1 MIHVVVILYLLRWG
15 KEQHPARERFF
26 AFNHRGYLRP
36 RLVLFPSSFEAYV
49 VKSFF
54 R

>member
-1 MIHVVVILYLLRWG
+1 MAMGKGTCRVSYRYLLEIFLQKFYSSRWS

-36 RLVLFPSSFEAYV
+36 R
-49 VKSFF
+49 
-54 R
+54 